1 MNHVSDTSEFFGQ
14 TIAVLGGTGA
24 EGSGLA
30 MRWAQAGLK
39 VIIGSRQAEKG
50 AAAAA
55 AYQARIG
62 GAAQPLTGTDNRS
75 AAQAADI
82 VVLTVPYAA
91 HRATLEEVKDALQG
105 KILIDVTVPLVPPR
119 VSVVQLPP
127 AGSACQEAQ
136 DLVGEGVQVVAAFQN
151 ISAEHLSD
159 PDHALDCDVLVA
171 GNSKS
176 AKQVAIELATH
187 AGLDAFD
194 AGPLANAGVIEGLTS
209 ILIGLNIRHKIKN
222 AGIRLTG
229 LPRG

>member
-1 MNHVSDTSEFFGQ
+1 MTALLAR

-30 MRWAQAGLK
+30 MRWARAGLT

-55 AYQARIG
+55 DYNARIG
-62 GAAQPLTGTDNRS
+62 PVPHPIAGADNRT
-75 AAQAADI
+75 AAAAADI

-91 HRATLEEVKDALQG
+91 HRATLGDVQAALAG
-105 KILIDVTVPLVPPR
+105 KVLIDVTVPLKPPK

-127 AGSACQEAQ
+127 AGSASQEAQ
-136 DLVGEGVQVVAAFQN
+136 DFLGPEVQVVAAFQN
-151 ISAEHLSD
+151 ISAEHLGD
-159 PDHALDCDVLVA
+159 PDHKIDCDVLVA
-171 GNSKS
+171 GNSRE
-176 AKQVAIELATH
+176 AKQIAIELAGL

-194 AGPLANAGVIEGLTS
+194 AGPLQNAGVIEGLTS
-209 ILIGLNIRHKIKN
+209 VLIGLNIRLKVKG

-229 LPRG
+229 VARTSSQ

>member
-1 MNHVSDTSEFFGQ
+1 MTDLFNQ

-55 AYQARIG
+55 AFNARIG
-62 GAAQPLTGTDNRS
+62 VVAHPLAGADNHS
-75 AAQAADI
+75 AAQAASI
-82 VVLTVPYAA
+82 AVLTVPYAA
-91 HRATLEEVKDALQG
+91 HLATLGDVKDALQG
-105 KILIDVTVPLVPPR
+105 KILLDVTVPLVPPK
-119 VSVVQLPP
+119 VSTVQLPA

-136 DLVGEGVQVVAAFQN
+136 AFLGDGVQVVAAFQN
-151 ISAEHLSD
+151 ISAEHLGD
-159 PDHALDCDVLVA
+159 PDHPLDCDVLVA
-171 GNSKS
+171 GNSKE
-176 AKQVAIELATH
+176 AKQIAIELASL
-187 AGLDAFD
+187 AGLAAFD

-209 ILIGLNIRHKIKN
+209 VLIGINIRHKIKG

-229 LPRG
+229 VPRG